1 MAITVVRSAVA
12 PVAHALATLNTG
24 MPVWPM
30 AFWSCWPSAPPPNRL
45 PAARIPMSFMVT
57 PASPSAPSAASAAS
71 STVVWSG
78 CLPNF
83 VMWIPRIQTSP
94 LLMSMPPRARALRS
108 RRFEAEADGL
118 GASAVGAD
126 GERRQANLHAEL
138 HMLGVGGRVHDVG
151 AHAGAVAVDHRRDE
165 RHRDAGRG
173 QRDDRERAHL

>member
-1 MAITVVRSAVA
+1 M
-12 PVAHALATLNTG
+12 
-24 MPVWPM
+24 
-30 AFWSCWPSAPPPNRL
+30 
-45 PAARIPMSFMVT
+45 PMSFMVT

-108 RRFEAEADGL
+108 RRFEAEADRF

-126 GERRQANLHAEL
+126 GERRQANLHAQL
-138 HMLGVGGRVHDVG
+138 HVLGVGGRIHDVG
-151 AHAGAVAVDHRRDE
+151 AHARAITVDDGGDE
-165 RHRDAGRG
+165 RYRDAGCG
-173 QRDDRERAHL
+173 EGDDREGANLTGGCDRDV